1 MFRFIEV
8 DKCHDDRQC
17 ASVVERADRSLN
29 RRNENKSDE
38 GKRDSPLRFM
48 SIASHLPRAQRC
60 RSPRRT
66 CILQLSSIGINTFAM
81 KFMNVTLE
89 AVAMLQRN
97 EHSKAA
103 YLLRQ
108 GLKAL
113 RDEEIQ
119 RNQTTENSRRGSR
132 TKFDGCIIAIPL
144 TSSSPSTT
152 KQSLRENVFSF
163 FDRAL
168 SVGRA
173 DADADL
179 VSSNDQE
186 RAVFAATI
194 LYNMGL
200 CHHHKGIVMNG
211 NPKHLERALH
221 YYQMAYETIND
232 DTPITDATA
241 LILLALANNMG
252 HLFAHALD
260 HTSMSLCH
268 ESFVCLISSISMDIS
283 VLNDSDRHFFSFSG
297 RCLLTMQLNAAPA
310 A

>member
-1 MFRFIEV
+1 VQPF
-8 DKCHDDRQC
+8 
-17 ASVVERADRSLN
+17 L
-29 RRNENKSDE
+29 
-38 GKRDSPLRFM
+38 
-48 SIASHLPRAQRC
+48 
-60 RSPRRT
+60 
-66 CILQLSSIGINTFAM
+66 SIGITSSTM

-89 AVAMLQRN
+89 AVAMLKRN

-108 GLKAL
+108 GLADL

-119 RNQTTENSRRGSR
+119 RHQTIEDALHGSR
-132 TKFDGCIIAIPL
+132 TEFDGCVIALPL
-144 TSSSPSTT
+144 SSSVLST
-152 KQSLRENVFSF
+152 KHSIRDNVFSF

-168 SVGRA
+168 TVGRGNA
-173 DADADL
+173 DTNL
-179 VSSNDQE
+179 TSTSDQE

-211 NPKHLERALH
+211 KPRHLERALY
-221 YYQMAYETIND
+221 YYQMAYETIKND
-232 DTPITDATA
+232 NPISDATA
-241 LILLALANNMG
+241 LILLALVNNMG

-260 HTSMSLCH
+260 HRSMILCH
-268 ESFVCLISSISMDIS
+268 ESFVGLFSSISMGMS
-283 VLNDSDRHFFSFSG
+283 VMNDSDSHFFRFSG

>member
-1 MFRFIEV
+1 
-8 DKCHDDRQC
+8 
-17 ASVVERADRSLN
+17 
-29 RRNENKSDE
+29 
-38 GKRDSPLRFM
+38 
-48 SIASHLPRAQRC
+48 
-60 RSPRRT
+60 
-66 CILQLSSIGINTFAM
+66 M

-89 AVAMLQRN
+89 AVAMLQKN

-103 YLLRQ
+103 CIFRQ

-113 RDEEIQ
+113 RDEEMQ
-119 RNQTTENSRRGSR
+119 RNQTTENSRQGSR
-132 TKFDGCIIAIPL
+132 TTFNGFIVAIPL
-144 TSSSPSTT
+144 SSSSPSTST

-173 DADADL
+173 DDDADL
-179 VSSNDQE
+179 MNTSDQE
-186 RAVFAATI
+186 RAVLAATI

-211 NPKHLERALH
+211 NPKHLERALY

-232 DTPITDATA
+232 DTPISDATV

-268 ESFVCLISSISMDIS
+268 ESFVCLISSMSMDMS
-283 VLNDSDRHFFSFSG
+283 VLNDADRHFFSFSG